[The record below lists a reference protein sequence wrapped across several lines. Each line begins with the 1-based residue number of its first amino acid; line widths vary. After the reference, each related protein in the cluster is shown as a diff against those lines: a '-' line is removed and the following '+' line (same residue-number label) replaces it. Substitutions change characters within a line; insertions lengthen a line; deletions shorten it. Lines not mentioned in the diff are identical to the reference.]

1 MTMTTIDKTAFAS
14 LEAEERLL
22 NGVFKGATAVPGR
35 FGFRGDIAIE
45 FQQKFADEKR
55 PPEKTC
61 EQVIAAANEGETH
74 FVFLT
79 GFLLSFGYIKL
90 LAEVLGDALS
100 PAGKYILYCDNIDLS
115 KKYVVEYAGV
125 TFYILPIDEATV
137 YNETLELLYLEK
149 NDLKKM
155 DTGGKVDAVV
165 NAGTKF
171 VGDKKFIPSTYED
184 LLATM
189 GPVRNPYENRPV

>member
-1 MTMTTIDKTAFAS
+1 MTTIDNTAFAS
-14 LEAEERLL
+14 LDAEGRLL
-22 NGVFKGATAVPGR
+22 NAVFKAGTAVKGR

-45 FQQKFADEKR
+45 FQQQFADEKR
-55 PPEKTC
+55 PPEKC
-61 EQVIAAANEGETH
+61 AEQIIAAANEGETH
-74 FVFLT
+74 IAFLS

-90 LAEVLGDALS
+90 LAETLGEKLS

-115 KKYVVEYAGV
+115 KKFVIDYAGA

-149 NDLKKM
+149 TELKKL

-165 NAGTKF
+165 NAGLKF
-171 VGDKKFIPSTYED
+171 VGDKKFIKSTYEE